1 LEKQIVQQQILA
13 IDDSPDIH
21 QLLTVRLGGLNVD
34 LRHALTGESGYEQAC
49 AEPPDLILLDVMM
62 PDASGFEICRRLKT
76 KSETASIPVIF
87 LTGETDVEQKVLGFD
102 VGAVD
107 YIQKPFDTA
116 ELTAR
121 VRSALRTKRYF
132 DMLAHRA
139 MLDGL
144 TGLWNRSQFDQR
156 LYEEIACAQRYD
168 RPLSLIMMDVDRFKD
183 LNDRYGHPFGDQVLQ
198 SIGELLQSWTR
209 SIDLPCRYGGEEFG
223 IILRETD
230 LDGAERTAE
239 RIRLALVELTIQ
251 HRREVVPVTASF
263 GVSAMSLCL
272 NLCELDHN
280 WLISHADSAL
290 YDAKNAGRNCV
301 RRGVAQ

>member
-1 LEKQIVQQQILA
+1 MQQRILA

-21 QLLTVRLGGLNVD
+21 QLLSVRLGNLNVE
-34 LRHALTGESGYEQAC
+34 LQHALTGESGYDKALK
-49 AEPPDLILLDVMM
+49 EPPDLILLDVMM
-62 PDASGFEICRRLKT
+62 PDASGFEICRRLKAT
-76 KSETASIPVIF
+76 SETAAVPVIF
-87 LTGETDVEQKVLGFD
+87 LTGETYVEQKVRGFD

-132 DMLAHRA
+132 DMLAQRA

-156 LYEEIACAQRYD
+156 LYEEISCAQRYD
-168 RPLSLIMMDVDRFKD
+168 RPLSLVMMDVDRFKE
-183 LNDRYGHPFGDQVLQ
+183 LNDNYGHPFGDQVLQ

-209 SIDLPCRYGGEEFG
+209 NTDLPCRYGGEEFG

-230 LDGAERTAE
+230 LEGAVQTAE
-239 RIRLALVELTIQ
+239 RLREALEELQ
-251 HRREVVPVTASF
+251 LRHKRDPVPVTASL
-263 GVSAMSLCL
+263 GVSSMSLCL
-272 NLCELDHN
+272 NPVELDHT
-280 WLISHADSAL
+280 WLIESADGAL
-290 YDAKNAGRNCV
+290 YEAKKSGRNRVCV
-301 RRGVAQ
+301 AKPA

>member
-1 LEKQIVQQQILA
+1 MQQILA

-21 QLLTVRLGGLNVD
+21 QLLSVRLGGLNVE

-49 AEPPDLILLDVMM
+49 EEPPDLILLDVMM
-62 PDASGFEICRRLKT
+62 PDASGFEICRRLKARS
-76 KSETASIPVIF
+76 KTASIPVIF

-156 LYEEIACAQRYD
+156 LYEEIASARRYD
-168 RPLSLIMMDVDRFKD
+168 RPLSLVMMDIDRFKN
-183 LNDRYGHPFGDQVLQ
+183 LNDTYGHPFGDQVLQ
-198 SIGELLQSWTR
+198 SVGELLQGWKR
-209 SIDLPCRYGGEEFG
+209 STDLPCRYGGEEFG

-230 LDGAERTAE
+230 LEGAERTAE
-239 RIRLALVELTIQ
+239 RIRGALEELEIR
-251 HRREVVPVTASF
+251 HRSNIVSVTASF
-263 GVSAMSLCL
+263 GVSSMSLCR
-272 NLCELDHN
+272 NPCELDHN
-280 WLISHADSAL
+280 WLIASADSAL
-290 YDAKNAGRNCV
+290 YRAKEAGRNCV
-301 RRGVAQ
+301 STGIVE

>member
-1 LEKQIVQQQILA
+1 MQQILA

-21 QLLTVRLGGLNVD
+21 QLLNVRLSNLNVE
-34 LRHALTGESGYEQAC
+34 LHHALTGESGFRKAC
-49 AEPPDLILLDVMM
+49 DEPPDLILLDVMM
-62 PDASGFEICRRLKT
+62 PDSSGFEICRRLKAT
-76 KSETASIPVIF
+76 PETASIPVIF
-87 LTGETDVEQKVLGFD
+87 LTGETDVEQKVRGFD

-168 RPLSLIMMDVDRFKD
+168 RPLSLIMMDIDRFKN
-183 LNDRYGHPFGDQVLQ
+183 LNDTYGHPFGDQVLQ

-209 SIDLPCRYGGEEFG
+209 NTDLPCRYGGEEFG

-230 LDGAERTAE
+230 LECAERAAE
-239 RIRLALVELTIQ
+239 RLRQSLSELQIR
-251 HRREVVPVTASF
+251 HKREVVPVTASL
-263 GVSAMSLCL
+263 GVSSMSLCL
-272 NLCELDHN
+272 NPCELNHK
-280 WLISHADSAL
+280 WLIKSADDAL
-290 YDAKNAGRNCV
+290 YEAKKTGRDRVCTASA
-301 RRGVAQ
+301 R

>member
-1 LEKQIVQQQILA
+1 MQQQILA
-13 IDDSPDIH
+13 IDDSPDTH
-21 QLLTVRLGGLNVD
+21 QLLSVRLGGLNVE
-34 LRHALTGESGYEQAC
+34 LRHALTGESGFDQAC
-49 AEPPDLILLDVMM
+49 EELPDLILLDVKM
-62 PDASGFEICRRLKT
+62 PDASGFEICRRLKA

-168 RPLSLIMMDVDRFKD
+168 RPLSLIMMDIDRFKG
-183 LNDRYGHPFGDQVLQ
+183 LNDTYGHPFGDQVLQ
-198 SIGELLQSWTR
+198 SIGELLQSLTR
-209 SIDLPCRYGGEEFG
+209 SPDLPCRYGGEEFG

-230 LDGAERTAE
+230 LTGAEGTAE
-239 RIRLALVELTIQ
+239 RIRESLGELTIR
-251 HRREVVPVTASF
+251 HRRDVVPVTASF
-263 GVSAMSLCL
+263 GVSATNLCL
-272 NLCELDHN
+272 NPCELDHK
-280 WLISHADSAL
+280 WLISNADNAL
-290 YDAKNAGRNCV
+290 YAAKHAGRNCV
-301 RRGVAQ
+301 RTGVTQ

>member
-1 LEKQIVQQQILA
+1 MQQILA

-21 QLLTVRLGGLNVD
+21 QLLSVRLGGLNVE

-49 AEPPDLILLDVMM
+49 EEPPDLILLDVMM
-62 PDASGFEICRRLKT
+62 PDASGFEICRRLKARS
-76 KSETASIPVIF
+76 KTASIPVIF

-156 LYEEIACAQRYD
+156 LYEEIASARCYD
-168 RPLSLIMMDVDRFKD
+168 RPLSLVMMDIDRFKN
-183 LNDRYGHPFGDQVLQ
+183 LNDTYGHPFGDQVLQ
-198 SIGELLQSWTR
+198 SVGELLQGWKR
-209 SIDLPCRYGGEEFG
+209 STDLPCRYGGEEFG

-230 LDGAERTAE
+230 MEGAERTAE
-239 RIRLALVELTIQ
+239 RIRGALEELEIR
-251 HRREVVPVTASF
+251 HRSNIVSVTASF
-263 GVSAMSLCL
+263 GVSSMSLCR
-272 NLCELDHN
+272 NPCELDHN
-280 WLISHADSAL
+280 WLIASADSAL
-290 YDAKNAGRNCV
+290 YRAKEAGRNCV
-301 RRGVAQ
+301 STGIVE

>member
-1 LEKQIVQQQILA
+1 MQQILA

-21 QLLTVRLGGLNVD
+21 QLLSVRLGGLNVE

-49 AEPPDLILLDVMM
+49 EEPPDLILLDVMM
-62 PDASGFEICRRLKT
+62 PDASGFEICRRLKAR
-76 KSETASIPVIF
+76 SETASIPVIF

-156 LYEEIACAQRYD
+156 LYEEIASARRYD
-168 RPLSLIMMDVDRFKD
+168 RPLSLVMMDIDRFKN
-183 LNDRYGHPFGDQVLQ
+183 LNDTYGHPFGDQVLQ
-198 SIGELLQSWTR
+198 SVGELLQGWTR
-209 SIDLPCRYGGEEFG
+209 STDLPCRYGGEEFG

-230 LDGAERTAE
+230 MEGAERTAE
-239 RIRLALVELTIQ
+239 RIRGALEELEIR
-251 HRREVVPVTASF
+251 HRSNIVSVTASF
-263 GVSAMSLCL
+263 GVSSMSLCR
-272 NLCELDHN
+272 NPCELDHN
-280 WLISHADSAL
+280 WLIASADSAL
-290 YDAKNAGRNCV
+290 YRAKEAGRNCV
-301 RRGVAQ
+301 STGVAE

>member
-1 LEKQIVQQQILA
+1 MQQILA

-21 QLLTVRLGGLNVD
+21 QLLSVRLGGLNVE

-49 AEPPDLILLDVMM
+49 EEPPDLILLDVMM
-62 PDASGFEICRRLKT
+62 PDASGFEICRRLKARS
-76 KSETASIPVIF
+76 KTASIPVIF

-156 LYEEIACAQRYD
+156 LYEEIASARRYD
-168 RPLSLIMMDVDRFKD
+168 RPLSLVMMDIDRFKN
-183 LNDRYGHPFGDQVLQ
+183 LNDTYGHPFGDQVLQ
-198 SIGELLQSWTR
+198 SVGELLQGWKR
-209 SIDLPCRYGGEEFG
+209 STDLPCRYGGEEFG

-230 LDGAERTAE
+230 MEGAERTAE
-239 RIRLALVELTIQ
+239 RIRGALEELEIR
-251 HRREVVPVTASF
+251 HRSNIVSVTASF
-263 GVSAMSLCL
+263 GVSSMSLCR
-272 NLCELDHN
+272 NPCELDHN
-280 WLISHADSAL
+280 WLIASADSAL
-290 YDAKNAGRNCV
+290 YRAKEAGRNCV
-301 RRGVAQ
+301 STGVAE

>member
-1 LEKQIVQQQILA
+1 MQQILA

-21 QLLTVRLGGLNVD
+21 QLLSVRLGGLNVE

-49 AEPPDLILLDVMM
+49 EEPPDLILLDVMM
-62 PDASGFEICRRLKT
+62 PDASGFEICRRLKARS
-76 KSETASIPVIF
+76 KTASIPVIF

-156 LYEEIACAQRYD
+156 LYEEIASARRYD
-168 RPLSLIMMDVDRFKD
+168 RPLSLVMMDIDRFKN
-183 LNDRYGHPFGDQVLQ
+183 LNDTYGHPFGDQVLQ
-198 SIGELLQSWTR
+198 SVGELLQGWKR
-209 SIDLPCRYGGEEFG
+209 STDLPCRYGGEEFG

-230 LDGAERTAE
+230 MEGAERTAE
-239 RIRLALVELTIQ
+239 RIRGALEELEIR
-251 HRREVVPVTASF
+251 HRSNIVSVTASF
-263 GVSAMSLCL
+263 GVSSMSLCR
-272 NLCELDHN
+272 NPCELDHN
-280 WLISHADSAL
+280 WLIASADSAL
-290 YDAKNAGRNCV
+290 YRAKEAGRNCV
-301 RRGVAQ
+301 STGIVE

>member
-1 LEKQIVQQQILA
+1 MQQLILA

-21 QLLTVRLGGLNVD
+21 QLLSVRLGGLNVD

-49 AEPPDLILLDVMM
+49 EEPPDLILLDVVM
-62 PDASGFEICRRLKT
+62 PDVSGFEICRRLKA

-87 LTGETDVEQKVLGFD
+87 LTGETDIEQKVLGFD

-121 VRSALRTKRYF
+121 VQSALRTKRYF

-156 LYEEIACAQRYD
+156 LYEEIACARRYD
-168 RPLSLIMMDVDRFKD
+168 RPLSLVMMDIDRFKD
-183 LNDRYGHPFGDQVLQ
+183 LNDTYGHPFGDQVLQ
-198 SIGELLQSWTR
+198 SVGELLQSWTQ
-209 SIDLPCRYGGEEFG
+209 STDLPCRYGGEEFG
-223 IILRETD
+223 VILRETD
-230 LDGAERTAE
+230 LEGAERTAE
-239 RIRLALVELTIQ
+239 RIRGALEALEIR
-251 HRREVVPVTASF
+251 HRSNVVPVTASF
-263 GVSAMSLCL
+263 GVSSMNLCL
-272 NLCELDHN
+272 NPCELDHN
-280 WLISHADSAL
+280 WLVASADSAL
-290 YDAKNAGRNCV
+290 YEAKEAGRNCV
-301 RRGVAQ
+301 STGVPE